1 MSKLTFH
8 VANLLPRRG
17 RDKPGCEGDDRL
29 RGVAGEA
36 DTYGCLAVD
45 NLYNIMHTTD
55 RKHLRHISA
64 QAFVLTPSSNR
75 LPRQCHR

>member
-1 MSKLTFH
+1 MDYTGCSTEHLLTNST
-8 VANLLPRRG
+8 ANLFPRRG
-17 RDKPGCEGDDRL
+17 RDKPGYEGEDRL

-55 RKHLRHISA
+55 RKSLLI
-64 QAFVLTPSSNR
+64 
-75 LPRQCHR
+75 CHCNWM